1 MVLDAS
7 GGRGNYS
14 GQLNQADDRIDF
26 LNMQALRHIEGI
38 WGVMPI
44 PPVKE
49 LEQLVGARRS
59 RENPF
64 PEKVVV
70 VEAKAEALKPYQ
82 LSDGSGRARVFIPT
96 LRIYQL
102 ARVRGDDIPPLEEG
116 EFHLRGYDPIKGHTV
131 NGHFVRVDFSICQ
144 PENRFAPSHVSIVP
158 IKETKNDLRY
168 DPFATVLL
176 SDERFRS
183 GTFFRFRPDSYEPQF
198 LEMLFGHSVKN

>member
-1 MVLDAS
+1 
-7 GGRGNYS
+7 
-14 GQLNQADDRIDF
+14 
-26 LNMQALRHIEGI
+26 
-38 WGVMPI
+38 MPI

-49 LEQLVGARRS
+49 LEQLVEARRS

-102 ARVRGDDIPPLEEG
+102 ARVRGDDIPPTEEG
-116 EFHLRGYDPIKGHTV
+116 EFHLKGYDPANGHIV
-131 NGHFVRVDFSICQ
+131 NGHFVRVEFSICP
-144 PENRFAPSHVSIVP
+144 PENRFVP
-158 IKETKNDLRY
+158 LYLSLVALRPTENDLGY
-168 DPFATVLL
+168 DPFATVHL